1 MIINTLRKFLR
12 GGDTMID
19 GQDEASRFKQQ
30 SLKAIKRNRIFKKI
44 IFYSM
49 VTVAV
54 ALMIAVLISYTLV

>member
-1 MIINTLRKFLR
+1 
-12 GGDTMID
+12 MID